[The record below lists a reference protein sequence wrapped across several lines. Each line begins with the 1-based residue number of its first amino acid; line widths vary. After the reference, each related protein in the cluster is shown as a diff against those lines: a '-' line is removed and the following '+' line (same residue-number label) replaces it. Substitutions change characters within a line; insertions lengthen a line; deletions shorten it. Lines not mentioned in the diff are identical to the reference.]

1 MPIAKSSIERNS
13 FVKGLITEA
22 TALTFPENAA
32 LDLRNFELN
41 RDGSIKRRLGMA
53 IESLG
58 TSIDTGRTATSVGNY
73 AIQTYKWTNVN
84 NDSTVSIG
92 VVQIGDSLWFTDL
105 YSDTQ
110 STGML
115 NKDASGNPQ
124 PLIMDT
130 AILPVRI
137 SGNEPMSFTSVGG
150 VLIVASKEMDYP
162 VYVEY
167 NKEGLATVRNDTT
180 GVKEEVVV
188 PYFTGSPI
196 NIKVRDLWGV
206 EDSLDVDERPTTLT
220 PQHDYNLRNQG
231 WFDNR
236 DPTFV
241 RQEQAVDVPLY
252 IAFPF
257 FYVDGDG
264 NPSPTATI
272 RSDYGMGDRFRG
284 TRWDLIQKYGS
295 GTTGAT
301 IYRGGVEGQ
310 FGYPSNSDLRP
321 LINTTDGNG
330 DATTRVALIN
340 EYTAGVTT
348 PAPKGRFIIDAFDRG
363 SSRSLKVENAGV
375 LATDSEQGNISTI
388 ATYAN
393 RVFYSGIP
401 SSIDE
406 PQDLSPDYTGCLF
419 FTQSIQN
426 FKQFEKC
433 HQEADPTSEDDF
445 ALVATDGGFL
455 KIAEAS
461 NIVKLVVARASLV
474 VIAENG
480 VWEIT
485 GPDGVFK
492 ADDYSISQVT
502 NIGCSSPDSV
512 VVAEDTVVY
521 WAEGGIYA
529 LTADQVSGKLNAQN
543 ITETT
548 IQTFFNDIPTVAKQ
562 FVKGRFD
569 PVNRKITWLYCDSD
583 SCDGVLFQNKY
594 NKELVYDTVLQAFY
608 VHEIGDATDGTYIAA
623 YIETENFVV
632 VDDVQ
637 NVVVNGEQVVSA
649 GEDVVVTVPT
659 RGRGE
664 STTKYL
670 TLAPTGT
677 GSTYE
682 FSFALYREA
691 DYLDWGEIDSPAY
704 LITGYE
710 LGGETQRNKQI
721 PYLTMHFNRTESGFE
736 EVDGE
741 LEAINPSSCKV
752 QTRWDFADSTASGK
766 WGTQFEAYRLRRN
779 YIPSGVGDGFD
790 YGYSVVTTKTKI
802 RGSGVAVSFKFETT
816 AAKDC
821 QIIGWGMPV
830 TGGTVV

>member
-92 VVQIGDSLWFTDL
+92 VVQVGNQLWFTDL
-105 YSDTQ
+105 SSDTQ
-110 STGML
+110 STNML
-115 NKDASGNPQ
+115 NKDASGNVQ
-124 PLIMDT
+124 S
-130 AILPVRI
+130 ILLDDSILTKSI
-137 SGNEPMSFTSVGG
+137 SGNEPLSFASIAG
-150 VLIVASKEMDYP
+150 VLIVASKELDYP
-162 VYVEY
+162 FYLEY
-167 NKEGLATVRNDTT
+167 KGASDTD
-180 GVKEEVVV
+180 
-188 PYFTGSPI
+188 GSPVNVQEI
-196 NIKVRDLWGV
+196 RIEVRDLWGV
-206 EDSLDVDERPTTLT
+206 FDGLPVNERPSTLSDE
-220 PQHDYNLRNQG
+220 HKYNLYNQG
-231 WFDNR
+231 WIGSTTAVTQAFTRVGEATTTLYYLYPDL
-236 DPTFV
+236 FV
-241 RQEQAVDVPLY
+241 
-252 IAFPF
+252 
-257 FYVDGDG
+257 
-264 NPSPTATI
+264 SPTGNYKTI
-272 RSDYGMGDRFRG
+272 TKSLIHSQYRG
-284 TRWDLIQKYGS
+284 GTSRQYHKIEELQALYPGS
-295 GTTGAT
+295 TGAT
-301 IYRGGVEGQ
+301 EVVAPAGAVK
-310 FGYPSNSDLRP
+310 GYPSNSDIRYTGNSTNSSGDPIFDPDL
-321 LINTTDGNG
+321 LDLDG
-330 DATTRVALIN
+330 ATTS
-340 EYTAGVTT
+340 
-348 PAPKGRFIIDAFDRG
+348 PAPKGRYIIEAFNRG
-363 SSRSLKVENAGV
+363 SSRTQESGIAG
-375 LATDSEQGNISTI
+375 LALDEEEGNISSV

-393 RVFYSGIP
+393 RVFYSGVD
-401 SSIDE
+401 SVVTE
-406 PQDLSPDYTGCLF
+406 PQDESPDYTGSIF
-419 FTQSIQN
+419 FTQSIEN
-426 FKQFEKC
+426 FKQFNKC
-433 HQEADPTSEDDF
+433 YQSADPTSENDF
-445 ALVATDGGFL
+445 ALVATDGGVI

-461 NIVKLVVARASLV
+461 NIVKLVQVRASLV
-474 VIAENG
+474 VMAENG

-485 GPDGVFK
+485 GPDGVFR
-492 ADDYSISQVT
+492 ADEFSISQVT
-502 NIGCSSPDSV
+502 NIGCKSADSV
-512 VVAEDTVVY
+512 VVAEDTVTY

-529 LTADQVSGKLNAQN
+529 LSADQVSGKLNAQN

-548 IQTFFNDIPTVAKQ
+548 IQTFLNDIPTVSKQ

-608 VHEIGDATDGTYIAA
+608 VHEIGDATDGTYIAS

-637 NVVVNGEQVVSA
+637 NVVINGEQVVSA

-691 DYLDWGEIDSPAY
+691 DYLDWGEVDSPAY

-752 QTRWDFADSTASGK
+752 QTRWDFADSATSGK

>member
-92 VVQIGDSLWFTDL
+92 VVQVGNQLWFTDL
-105 YSDTQ
+105 SSDTQ
-110 STGML
+110 STNML
-115 NKDASGNPQ
+115 NKDASGNVQ
-124 PLIMDT
+124 S
-130 AILPVRI
+130 ILLDDSILTKSI
-137 SGNEPMSFTSVGG
+137 SGNEPLSFASIAG
-150 VLIVASKEMDYP
+150 VLIVASKELDYP
-162 VYVEY
+162 FYLEY
-167 NKEGLATVRNDTT
+167 KGASDTD
-180 GVKEEVVV
+180 
-188 PYFTGSPI
+188 GSPVNVQEI
-196 NIKVRDLWGV
+196 RIEVRDLWGV
-206 EDSLDVDERPTTLT
+206 FDGLPVNERPSTLSDE
-220 PQHDYNLRNQG
+220 HKYNLYNQG
-231 WFDNR
+231 WIGS
-236 DPTFV
+236 TT
-241 RQEQAVDVPLY
+241 AVTQSFKRVGESTTTLY
-252 IAFPF
+252 YLYPDLFT
-257 FYVDGDG
+257 
-264 NPSPTATI
+264 SPTGNYKTI
-272 RSDYGMGDRFRG
+272 TKSPIKNQYRG
-284 TRWDLIQKYGS
+284 GTSRQYYKIKELQSLYPGS
-295 GTTGAT
+295 TGAT
-301 IYRGGVEGQ
+301 EVVAPPGSVK
-310 FGYPSNSDLRP
+310 GYPSNSDIRYTGNSTNSSGDPVFDPDL
-321 LINTTDGNG
+321 LDLDG
-330 DATTRVALIN
+330 ATTS
-340 EYTAGVTT
+340 
-348 PAPKGRFIIDAFDRG
+348 PAPKGRYIIEAFNRG
-363 SSRSLKVENAGV
+363 ASRTQESGIAG
-375 LATDSEQGNISTI
+375 LALDEEEGNISAV

-393 RVFYSGIP
+393 RVFYSGVD
-401 SSIDE
+401 SVVTE
-406 PQDLSPDYTGCLF
+406 PQDESPDYTGSIF
-419 FTQSIQN
+419 FTQSIEN
-426 FKQFEKC
+426 FKQFNKC
-433 HQEADPTSEDDF
+433 YQSADPTSENDF
-445 ALVATDGGFL
+445 ALVATDGGVI

-461 NIVKLVVARASLV
+461 NIVKLVQVRASLV
-474 VIAENG
+474 VMAENG

-492 ADDYSISQVT
+492 ADEFSISQVT
-502 NIGCSSPDSV
+502 NIGCKSADSV
-512 VVAEDTVVY
+512 VVAEDTVTY

-529 LTADQVSGKLNAQN
+529 LSADQVSGKLNAQN

-548 IQTFFNDIPTVAKQ
+548 IQTFLNDIPTVAKQ

-569 PVNRKITWLYCDSD
+569 PVNRKITWMYCDSD

-632 VDDVQ
+632 VEDLQ
-637 NVVVNGEQVVSA
+637 NVVVNGEQVVSN
-649 GEDVVVTVPT
+649 GEDVVVAVPT

-682 FSFALYREA
+682 FSFALYRES
-691 DYLDWGEIDSPAY
+691 DYLDWGEVDSPAY

-736 EVDGE
+736 EVNGE
-741 LEAINPSSCKV
+741 LEAVNPSSCKV
-752 QTRWDFADSTASGK
+752 QTRWDFADSATSGK

>member
-92 VVQIGDSLWFTDL
+92 VVQVGDSLWFTDL
-105 YSDTQ
+105 FCDTL
-110 STGML
+110 STCML

-124 PLIMDT
+124 PLVIDESVV
-130 AILPVRI
+130 PVRV
-137 SGNEPMSFTSVGG
+137 SGNKPMSFTAVGG
-150 VLIVASKEMDYP
+150 VLVVASKEMDYP
-162 VYVEY
+162 IYLEY
-167 NKEGLATVRNDTT
+167 FPDTDSFSHKEI
-180 GVKEEVVV
+180 K
-188 PYFTGSPI
+188 
-196 NIKVRDLWGV
+196 IKVRDLWGIDDGLFV
-206 EDSLDVDERPTTLT
+206 NERPYTLDAE
-220 PQHDYNLRNQG
+220 HRYNLLNQG
-231 WFDNR
+231 WTENTLDNGSRLPKIITTASILDTLAERYPRLYNDDGTLKDPALSSVNLTNR
-236 DPTFV
+236 DLSK
-241 RQEQAVDVPLY
+241 R
-252 IAFPF
+252 
-257 FYVDGDG
+257 
-264 NPSPTATI
+264 
-272 RSDYGMGDRFRG
+272 DY
-284 TRWDLIQKYGS
+284 LISKYGAS
-295 GTTGAT
+295 ASVGTTAITELVGT
-301 IYRGGVEGQ
+301 PDTNT
-310 FGYPSNSDLRP
+310 GYPSNSDIFSYGKSTSEGGDPDFDP
-321 LINTTDGNG
+321 LLYDIK
-330 DATTRVALIN
+330 AVS
-340 EYTAGVTT
+340 TT
-348 PAPKGRFIIDAFDRG
+348 PAPKGKFVIDAFDRG
-363 SSRSLKVENAGV
+363 VARQVQSTITAGSV
-375 LATDSEQGNISTI
+375 DSELGNISAV

-393 RVFYSGIP
+393 RVFYTGVD
-401 SSIDE
+401 SSLVE
-406 PQDLSPDYTGCLF
+406 PQDESPDYTGCLF
-419 FTQSIQN
+419 FTQTFEN
-426 FKQFEKC
+426 FGSLESCYQS
-433 HQEADPTSEDDF
+433 ADPTDEDDF

-461 NIVKLVVARASLV
+461 NIVKLVVARASLI

-492 ADDYSISQVT
+492 ADEYSISQVT

-512 VVAEDTVVY
+512 IVAEDTVVY

-529 LTADQVSGKLNAQN
+529 LSADQISSKLNAQN

-548 IQTFFNDIPTVAKQ
+548 IQTFFNDISAVAKA

-569 PVNRKITWLYCDSD
+569 PINRKMTWLYNDSD
-583 SCDGVLFQNKY
+583 EYDGVTFQKKY

-608 VHEIGDATDGTYIAA
+608 VHEIGDATDGTYLAA
-623 YIETENFVV
+623 YIGTENFVV

-659 RGRGE
+659 KGRGE

-682 FSFALYREA
+682 FSFALYRES
-691 DYLDWGEIDSPAY
+691 DYLDWGEVDSPAY

-752 QTRWDFADSTASGK
+752 QTRWDFADSATSGK

>member
-1 MPIAKSSIERNS
+1 VVAPPGA
-13 FVKGLITEA
+13 VKGYPANSDIRYTGNSTNSNGDPIFDPDL
-22 TALTFPENAA
+22 
-32 LDLRNFELN
+32 LDL
-41 RDGSIKRRLGMA
+41 D
-53 IESLG
+53 
-58 TSIDTGRTATSVGNY
+58 
-73 AIQTYKWTNVN
+73 
-84 NDSTVSIG
+84 
-92 VVQIGDSLWFTDL
+92 
-105 YSDTQ
+105 
-110 STGML
+110 
-115 NKDASGNPQ
+115 
-124 PLIMDT
+124 
-130 AILPVRI
+130 
-137 SGNEPMSFTSVGG
+137 
-150 VLIVASKEMDYP
+150 
-162 VYVEY
+162 
-167 NKEGLATVRNDTT
+167 
-180 GVKEEVVV
+180 
-188 PYFTGSPI
+188 
-196 NIKVRDLWGV
+196 
-206 EDSLDVDERPTTLT
+206 
-220 PQHDYNLRNQG
+220 
-231 WFDNR
+231 
-236 DPTFV
+236 
-241 RQEQAVDVPLY
+241 
-252 IAFPF
+252 
-257 FYVDGDG
+257 
-264 NPSPTATI
+264 
-272 RSDYGMGDRFRG
+272 
-284 TRWDLIQKYGS
+284 
-295 GTTGAT
+295 GAT
-301 IYRGGVEGQ
+301 T
-310 FGYPSNSDLRP
+310 S
-321 LINTTDGNG
+321 
-330 DATTRVALIN
+330 
-340 EYTAGVTT
+340 
-348 PAPKGRFIIDAFDRG
+348 PAPRGRYIIEAFNRG
-363 SSRSLKVENAGV
+363 SSRSQESGIAG
-375 LATDSEQGNISTI
+375 LALDEEEGNISAV

-393 RVFYSGIP
+393 RVFYSGID
-401 SSIDE
+401 SVVTE
-406 PQDLSPDYTGCLF
+406 PQDESPDYTGSIF
-419 FTQSIQN
+419 FTQSIEN
-426 FKQFEKC
+426 FKQFNKC
-433 HQEADPTSEDDF
+433 YQSADPTSENDF
-445 ALVATDGGFL
+445 ALVATDGGVI

-461 NIVKLVVARASLV
+461 NIVKLVQVRASLIV
-474 VIAENG
+474 MAENG

-492 ADDYSISQVT
+492 ADEFSISQVT
-502 NIGCSSPDSV
+502 NIGCKSADSV
-512 VVAEDTVVY
+512 VVAEDTVTY

-529 LTADQVSGKLNAQN
+529 LSADQISGKMNAQN

-548 IQTFFNDIPTVAKQ
+548 IQTFLNDIPTVAKQ

-682 FSFALYREA
+682 FSFALYRET
-691 DYLDWGEIDSPAY
+691 DYLDWGEVDSPAY

-752 QTRWDFADSTASGK
+752 QTRWDFADSATSGK